1 MSEQP
6 SSSSSPSAPASAA
19 FSDFWLLTIPLLVT
33 LLIGAGLLAL
43 NLRISSLPDDSSG
56 TVLVIF
62 PPRFQPEHIFDSVLR
77 ADGRLINSTWFDSVW
92 VVYSEQAGFVERL
105 KAQGAWAALNPA
117 LLQSVSISGCF
128 LVTPDALERQESR

>member
-6 SSSSSPSAPASAA
+6 SSLSS

-33 LLIGAGLLAL
+33 LLIGIGLLAL
-43 NLRISSLPDDSSG
+43 NLRISSLPDASSG
-56 TVLVIF
+56 TVLVVF
-62 PPRFQPEHIFDSVLR
+62 PPRFEPDRIFASVLQ

-92 VVYSEQAGFVERL
+92 LVHSGQAGFVERL

-117 LLQSVSISGCF
+117 LLQSVTISGCF
-128 LVTPDALERQESR
+128 LVTPPAADLQEPR